1 LTTIDS
7 DRLTPRVWLITGTSS
22 GFGRALAESALAA
35 GDRVVATARH
45 PEAVFDLAD
54 KYPEQAEAVRLD
66 MTETSGLTELVDDI
80 AARLGSIDVLVNN
93 AGHGLVG
100 AAEENTDQELREL
113 MEVHLFGPA
122 ALVRAVLPHMRYQ
135 RSGAIVQFSS
145 VGGTTSF
152 PGISAYSATK
162 FALEGLSESLAPELA
177 PFGIRVMIVEPGAFR
192 TGFNGPSALH
202 QADPIADYDDV
213 VGPVRDSLI
222 GVDGHQPGDPVRLAE
237 AIMQALAAPNPPL
250 RLALGSDAFETIRGQ
265 VEARHA
271 ELLAWESLSRS
282 TDFGV

>member
-1 LTTIDS
+1 
-7 DRLTPRVWLITGTSS
+7 
-22 GFGRALAESALAA
+22 
-35 GDRVVATARH
+35 
-45 PEAVFDLAD
+45 
-54 KYPEQAEAVRLD
+54 
-66 MTETSGLTELVDDI
+66 
-80 AARLGSIDVLVNN
+80 
-93 AGHGLVG
+93 
-100 AAEENTDQELREL
+100 
-113 MEVHLFGPA
+113 
-122 ALVRAVLPHMRYQ
+122 
-135 RSGAIVQFSS
+135 
-145 VGGTTSF
+145 
-152 PGISAYSATK
+152 
-162 FALEGLSESLAPELA
+162 
-177 PFGIRVMIVEPGAFR
+177 VEPGAFR
-192 TGFNGPSALH
+192 AGFNGPSALH